1 VESRP
6 ISLTESLTLPLRQ
19 WQQFWFTPAAPHTL
33 ALIRILGGTMLFYTH
48 LVWGKDLLA
57 FLGPHAWVSR
67 ETARLMNGELN
78 SGWAWSYLYYVESP
92 ALLWALHIAAL
103 VVFALLTVGL
113 WTRVTSILACI
124 ITISYC
130 HRLVGTQFG
139 LDQVNALLA
148 TYLAIGPSGAVY
160 SLDRLLATR
169 GAGKAL
175 PVPPSIAANIAV
187 RLIQVHMCVIY
198 LFGGISKMRGE
209 TWWDGTAVWRA
220 LANYE
225 YQSMDL
231 TWLVHYPFL
240 IALASHLTVFWETFY
255 CVLIWPRVTRPFFLA
270 MAVMVHGGIALF
282 LGMMTFGLA
291 MIIANLAFVPP
302 EVVQG
307 CIRAATNWLGECRGV
322 SPTWNDESSTRRA
335 NAATLA

>member
-1 VESRP
+1 MECRP
-6 ISLTESLTLPLRQ
+6 QSVTDSLLLPLRQ
-19 WQQFWFTPAAPHTL
+19 WQQFWFIPAAPHTL
-33 ALIRILGGTMLFYTH
+33 ALIRILGGAMLFYTH

-57 FLGPHAWVSR
+57 FLGPHAWVNQ
-67 ETARLMNGELN
+67 ETARLMNGEIN
-78 SGWAWSYLYYVESP
+78 QGWAWSYLYYVESP
-92 ALLWALHIAAL
+92 ALLWTLHLAAL

-113 WTRVTSILACI
+113 WTRVTSILACV

-148 TYLAIGPSGAVY
+148 TYLAIGPCGAVY
-160 SLDRLLATR
+160 SLDRWLATR
-169 GAGKAL
+169 KAGVAP
-175 PVPPSIAANIAV
+175 PVPASVSANIAV

-225 YQSMDL
+225 YQSMDML
-231 TWLVHYPFL
+231 WLVQYPFI

-255 CVLIWPRVTRPFFLA
+255 CVLIWPRATRPFFLA
-270 MAVMVHGGIALF
+270 MAVAIHGGIALF
-282 LGMMTFGLA
+282 LGMVTFGLA
-291 MIIANLAFVPP
+291 MIIANIAFVPP
-302 EVVQG
+302 KVVQWMLAP
-307 CIRAATNWLGECRGV
+307 ITRLFDKPPASESAAASRFEVLHHAVG
-322 SPTWNDESSTRRA
+322 
-335 NAATLA
+335 